1 LDSAIISNRFK
12 EIEKKV
18 ERLLEICQNYEAAN
32 LELKKKIKDLE
43 EELLGKI
50 EAEKSYA
57 HEKALIRS
65 KIERLLVRIEE
76 NIEVL

>member
-1 LDSAIISNRFK
+1 MDNAIISNRFK

-18 ERLLEICQNYEAAN
+18 ARLIEVCKEHEAAN
-32 LELKKKIKDLE
+32 FELKNKIKSLE

-57 HEKALIRS
+57 QEKALIRS
-65 KIERLLVRIEE
+65 KIDSLLVRLEE
-76 NIEVL
+76 IIEV

>member
-1 LDSAIISNRFK
+1 MDRAIISNRFN

-18 ERLLEICQNYEAAN
+18 ERLLEICRNHEATN
-32 LELKKKIKDLE
+32 LQLKKKIQDLE

-65 KIERLLVRIEE
+65 RIERLLVRIEE
-76 NIEVL
+76 NIEV

>member
-1 LDSAIISNRFK
+1 MDNAIISNQFK

-18 ERLLEICQNYEAAN
+18 TRLIAVCKEHEAAN
-32 LELKKKIKDLE
+32 FELKNKIKSLE

-57 HEKALIRS
+57 QEKALIRS
-65 KIERLLVRIEE
+65 KIDSLLVRLEEIIE
-76 NIEVL
+76 L

>member
-1 LDSAIISNRFK
+1 MDNAIISNQFK

-18 ERLLEICQNYEAAN
+18 ARLIAVCKEHEAAN
-32 LELKKKIKDLE
+32 FELKNKIKSLE

-57 HEKALIRS
+57 QEKALIRS
-65 KIERLLVRIEE
+65 KIDSLLVRLEE
-76 NIEVL
+76 IIEV

>member
-1 LDSAIISNRFK
+1 MDSANISNRFK

-18 ERLLEICQNYEAAN
+18 ERLIQICKDHEVAN
-32 LELKKKIKDLE
+32 LELNKKIKDLE

-65 KIERLLVRIEE
+65 RIERVLVRIEE
-76 NIEVL
+76 NIGV

>member
-1 LDSAIISNRFK
+1 QFK

-18 ERLLEICQNYEAAN
+18 ARLIEVCQAHEATNFA
-32 LELKKKIKDLE
+32 LKNKFKSLE

-57 HEKALIRS
+57 QERALIRS
-65 KIERLLVRIEE
+65 KIDSLLVRLEE
-76 NIEVL
+76 IIEV

>member
-1 LDSAIISNRFK
+1 MENAIISNHFK

-18 ERLLEICQNYEAAN
+18 ARLIQVCKEHEATN
-32 LELKKKIKDLE
+32 FELKNKIKSLE

-57 HEKALIRS
+57 QERALIRS
-65 KIERLLVRIEE
+65 KIDRLLVKIEDI
-76 NIEVL
+76 IEV

>member
-1 LDSAIISNRFK
+1 LDNAIISNQFK

-18 ERLLEICQNYEAAN
+18 TRLIAVCKEHEAAN
-32 LELKKKIKDLE
+32 FELKNKIKSLE

-57 HEKALIRS
+57 QEKALIRS
-65 KIERLLVRIEE
+65 KIDSLVVRLEE
-76 NIEVL
+76 IIEV

>member
-1 LDSAIISNRFK
+1 MDNAIISNQFK

-18 ERLLEICQNYEAAN
+18 TRLIAVCKEHEAAN
-32 LELKKKIKDLE
+32 FELKNKIKSLE

-57 HEKALIRS
+57 QEKALIRS
-65 KIERLLVRIEE
+65 KIDSLLVRLEE
-76 NIEVL
+76 IIEV